1 MLLLLL
7 LLALVCA
14 VRHQMQ
20 ITFFDSLILPSTT
33 WFGGISWQQRATSNR
48 NCLVRNA
55 HLSVIRFWPVSDN
68 MFDKQQQ
75 QRQQQSVV
83 CTRSRSLIAPTVAT
97 WQSVSPQFAYKS
109 DNIRFGIQIEIVL
122 REFPLQKKCAWDRQV
137 AASGCWQWQLNC
149 WC

>member
-1 MLLLLL
+1 MINGVGG
-7 LLALVCA
+7 AADVVVA
-14 VRHQMQ
+14 VVAGVGVRRAASNANYLFRFADSAKHHVIWRH
-20 ITFFDSLILPSTT
+20 LRTT
-33 WFGGISWQQRATSNR
+33 SYR

-75 QRQQQSVV
+75 QQRQQSVV

-109 DNIRFGIQIEIVL
+109 DNMRLGIPIEIVL
-122 REFPLQKKCAWDRQV
+122 REFPLQKKCA
-137 AASGCWQWQLNC
+137 
-149 WC
+149 